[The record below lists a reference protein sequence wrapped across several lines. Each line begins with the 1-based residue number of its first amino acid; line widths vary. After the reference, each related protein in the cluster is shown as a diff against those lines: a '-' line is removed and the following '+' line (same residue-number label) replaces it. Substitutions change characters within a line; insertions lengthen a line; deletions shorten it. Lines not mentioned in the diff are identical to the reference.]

1 MKNPNRSLHT
11 ARSLIFKKIH
21 PIAIPVQY
29 LYLYLS
35 IYRMRNSRL
44 LFLIISVF
52 SLQGLI
58 MAQTGFMENKGQWNG
73 PFQFKSSIPSGTVFF
88 EPHGWTFHWADLE
101 PLHAAHTKGQPEEIL
116 IASHA
121 VQVKVKN
128 GFGPMHWQGTNP
140 GKTRFSYFLGNDPGS
155 WVSGLHAQG
164 TISAQD
170 VWEGIACRFFSF
182 KAAMKYE
189 FVVDPGANP
198 QHIQLEFEGAE
209 SVYLEKGRL
218 NIETTLGTVTE
229 ESPIA
234 YQLNEK
240 GDTNFI
246 ACRFTLSGKR
256 LGFELGSYDKSR
268 TLIVDPFLVFGSFS
282 GSTTDNWGY
291 TATYDSDGF
300 LYSGGVAN
308 GIGYPT
314 TTGAFQTVWNGG
326 HGSVFPSDVTLS
338 KYDTTGSFMVWS
350 TYLGG
355 SGSELPHSLV
365 VNNFDELFVYGTTGS
380 ADFPTTQNAFDVSF
394 NGGANGTTTSMN
406 INYNSGSDIFISRI
420 SANGTALQAS
430 TFVGGSG
437 NDGLNQG
444 APLRFNYAD
453 EVRGEIIIDNLNNIY
468 VATVTASSDFPITPN
483 TVQTTYGGGGQDGV
497 VFKMDNGLTSMIW
510 GSYLGGSNNDAIY
523 SLDLYNNDDLLVTG
537 GTNSTNFPTANSP
550 FNTYN
555 GGISDGF
562 AARFSANGNTLL
574 NSMYVGSPNY
584 DQNYFIQLDA
594 SENVY
599 VLGQTNTPGTYY
611 ITNAIFNIP
620 SGGQYIRKY
629 APDFSSLIWSTAF
642 GTGDGNPDI
651 SPSAFLVDVCS
662 KIYLSGWGG
671 VVNSG
676 FYTGSTTAGM
686 PITPGTAFQQFTTG
700 SDYYLMVM
708 DDNANQLIYGSFYG
722 GSISAEHVDGGTS
735 RFDRKGMMYQSVC
748 AGCGG
753 NSDFPTTV
761 GAHSTINSSPN
772 CNNGVFKFS
781 FDFPTTI
788 ADFNVPSSVCLPAPM
803 FFQNNSAGATN
814 YLWDFGDGS
823 TSTLTNPAHTYA
835 QSGVYEVT
843 LYAFDNSGSNCNPID
858 SIKKK
863 VVLLD
868 NSSEVADTSVLCL
881 GESKYIGLT
890 PNGDPTVTYTWSPSL
905 GLSDPNSSFP
915 LASPTSAVTYRLILN
930 NGTCADTLFVPMV
943 VETLPTLTDSSI
955 FICPG
960 QSVLLGDSSISEFAR
975 FRWSPSI
982 GLQSDSTRFTLA
994 TPLSDTTYK
1003 LVYSLGAC
1011 TDSVQYSIE
1020 YRINGSIDLP
1030 TLALCPGDTIQ
1041 LNQADTTGKISF
1053 NWIPATG
1060 LSNSSIP
1067 FPEAYPAQSTL
1078 YSLVASDGFCT
1089 DTFNQPILVLDPS
1102 TFAGTDKLICQGESV
1117 ALGFNDTIGLGYQ
1130 WSPAT
1135 GLSNPNIPN
1144 PIASP
1149 LSSTIYVLN
1158 TFYPGQP
1165 GVCERTDTV
1174 SIDVHTEFPIA
1185 GFDWQASGGCLGMKL
1200 ALNDLSQNADST
1212 LWLVNGQPLAPGQTI
1227 AQIPYDSTAILTQI
1241 VWNGPCRDTLNLNFD
1256 GGSMAEY
1263 LKFVMPNVFT
1273 PNGDGL
1279 NELFCP
1285 VGLENEFCFTLWIY
1299 NRWGTRIFQS
1309 NGNTTCWNG
1318 VVDHSGVPAS
1328 DGVYY
1333 YVILL
1338 DDNVTQEQGF
1348 LHLFR

>member
-1 MKNPNRSLHT
+1 MPKLPT
-11 ARSLIFKKIH
+11 ASFAWI
-21 PIAIPVQY
+21 
-29 LYLYLS
+29 
-35 IYRMRNSRL
+35 L
-44 LFLIISVF
+44 LLAL
-52 SLQGLI
+52 LQPAFG
-58 MAQTGFMENKGQWNG
+58 QKGFIENKGQWQG
-73 PFQFKSSIPSGTVFF
+73 PFQFKTDLPAGALFFTQSG
-88 EPHGWTFHWADLE
+88 WKFHWADLE
-101 PLHAAHTKGQPEEIL
+101 PLHAAHTKGQPEEIN
-116 IASHA
+116 IHSHA
-121 VQVKVKN
+121 VEVAIRN
-128 GFGPMHWQGTNP
+128 PFGPLRWQGYNP
-140 GKTRFSYFLGNDPGS
+140 GNTRYSYFLGNDPS
-155 WVSGLHAQG
+155 RWASDLRTHQYIV
-164 TISAQD
+164 AQD
-170 VWEGIACRFFSF
+170 VWEGIACRFFSEG
-182 KAAMKYE
+182 ANLKYE
-189 FVVDPGANP
+189 FVVDPGSAPKN
-198 QHIQLEFEGAE
+198 IEFEFSGAQALYVE
-209 SVYLEKGRL
+209 NGNLK
-218 NIETTLGTVTE
+218 IETTLGTVLE
-229 ESPIA
+229 KAPVA
-234 YQLNEK
+234 YQLNEG
-240 GDTNFI
+240 GDTTWVECSFRLNGN
-246 ACRFTLSGKR
+246 T
-256 LGFELGSYDKSR
+256 LGFNLGAYNKSK

-314 TTGAFQTVWNGG
+314 TNGAFQTVWNGG

-338 KYDTTGSFMVWS
+338 KYDTTGSFLVWS

-355 SGSELPHSLV
+355 SGSELPHSMV

-380 ADFPTTQNAFDVSF
+380 SDFPITQNAFDATF
-394 NGGANGTTTSMN
+394 NGGTNGTTTSMN

-420 SANGTALQAS
+420 SSNGTALQAS

-468 VATVTASSDFPITPN
+468 VATVTASSDFPVTPN

-497 VFKMDNGLTSMIW
+497 VFKMDNGLTTMIW

-550 FNTYN
+550 FNTYY

-562 AARFSANGNTLL
+562 ASRFSANGNTLL
-574 NSMYVGSPNY
+574 NSMYVGSPTY

-594 SENVY
+594 LDNVY
-599 VLGQTNTPGTYY
+599 VLGQTNAPGTYY
-611 ITNAIFNIP
+611 ITNANFNIP

-629 APDFSSLIWSTAF
+629 APDFSALVWSTAF
-642 GTGDGNPDI
+642 GNGDGNPDI

-671 VVNSG
+671 LVNNG
-676 FYTGSTTAGM
+676 FYTGSTTSGL

-761 GAHSTINSSPN
+761 GAHSVVNSSPN

-788 ADFNVPSSVCLPAPM
+788 ADFNVPSSVCLPSAM

-814 YLWDFGDGS
+814 YLWNFGDGT
-823 TSTLTNPAHTYA
+823 TSTLTNPGHTYG

-843 LYAFDNSGSNCNPID
+843 LYAFDNTGSNCNSVD

-863 VVLLD
+863 VVILD
-868 NSSEVADTSVLCL
+868 NATENADTAILCV
-881 GESKYIGLT
+881 GESIYIGLT
-890 PNGDPTVTYTWSPSL
+890 PNGDPTVNYTWTPTS
-905 GLSDPNSSFP
+905 GLSDPSSSYP
-915 LASPTSAVTYRLILN
+915 LASPLTSITYRLVLN
-930 NGTCADTLFVPMV
+930 NGSCSDTLFVPII
-943 VETLPTLTDSSI
+943 VETLTSLPDTTL

-960 QSVLLGDSSISEFAR
+960 QSVLLGDSAISAFAD
-975 FRWSPSI
+975 FQWSPNI
-982 GLQSDSTRFTLA
+982 GLQTDSTQFTLA
-994 TPLSDTTYK
+994 TPPSDTTYK
-1003 LVYSLGAC
+1003 LVYSLGSC
-1011 TDSVQYSIE
+1011 KDSLLYSIE
-1020 YRINGSIDLP
+1020 YRINGVVNLP
-1030 TLALCPGDTIQ
+1030 SLALCPGDTIA
-1041 LNQADTTGKISF
+1041 LNQADTTGKVSF
-1053 NWIPATG
+1053 AWTPSAG
-1060 LSNSSIP
+1060 LSNPSIP
-1067 FPEAYPAQSTL
+1067 FPRAFPSSSTTYRL
-1078 YSLVASDGFCT
+1078 LASDGFCL
-1089 DTFNQPILVLDPS
+1089 DTLVQPVMVLDPS

-1117 ALGFNDTIGLGYQ
+1117 ALGFNDTIGLGYL
-1130 WSPAT
+1130 WSPSS

-1144 PIASP
+1144 PIATP
-1149 LSSTIYVLN
+1149 TGSTTYILN
-1158 TFYPGQP
+1158 TFFPGQP

-1174 SIDVHTEFPIA
+1174 AIQVHTEFPIA
-1185 GFDWQASGGCLGMKL
+1185 GFDWVASGGCLGMKL
-1200 ALNDLSQNADST
+1200 ALNDLSQNADSV
-1212 LWLVNGQPLAPGQTI
+1212 LWLLNGQALAPGQNI
-1227 AQIPYDSTAILTQI
+1227 AQIPYDSAATLTQI
-1241 VWNGPCRDTLNLNFD
+1241 VWNGPCRDTLSLNFA
-1256 GGSMAEY
+1256 GGSMSDY
-1263 LKFVMPNVFT
+1263 LKFEMPNVFT

-1309 NGNTTCWNG
+1309 NENTTCWDG